1 MLSETIKVTENGGK
15 TVLVIKLEDCEKYHG
30 LKRCGGLALGFRLLK
45 FALDRF
51 TSTDSIADRNLIT
64 FKTAFDGPGII
75 DSSEY
80 VGRCLT
86 RKRFMVLPSEAIEA
100 PECIWGRLYFEIGYG
115 TKLMKLT
122 VREGVVSQEFLEAGR
137 LFRSGLATPKEIKRW
152 IIQKEKLYEKV
163 INAQLEDIVKV
174 EVIE

>member
-1 MLSETIKVTENGGK
+1 
-15 TVLVIKLEDCEKYHG
+15 
-30 LKRCGGLALGFRLLK
+30 
-45 FALDRF
+45 
-51 TSTDSIADRNLIT
+51 
-64 FKTAFDGPGII
+64 
-75 DSSEY
+75 
-80 VGRCLT
+80 
-86 RKRFMVLPSEAIEA
+86 MVLPSEAIEA

-137 LFRSGLATPKEIKRW
+137 LFRSGQATTKEIKRW